1 MPAFFNAEKL
11 GPAATAAARSAFA
24 SAYPYTYVQ
33 LAGLLDDTRLRAVRQ
48 ELSKLHRTFKE
59 TDLFKV
65 YQTGDLG
72 NLDRSDPTHAAALPQ
87 TLALRDALYS
97 DAFRAFVRRV
107 TGCAPLTGQTD
118 CSCNVYA
125 RGSHLL
131 CHDDVIGTRCVSYIL
146 YLSRPGRPWVPR
158 LGGALELYATDEAA
172 GAGCPATA
180 PCAIVPCHWGT
191 LLMFTV
197 QPGVSFHAVAEVLSR
212 GEPRL
217 SVSGWFHAA
226 TEPPLAAEMATL
238 AQLQASPAAGGVAPA
253 KPLAAPRDLT
263 GISPKQLRELSRFV
277 NPVYLTAD
285 ALGAVRAQLQQHAS
299 AQLAAFLRD
308 DLAAPLLA
316 AAAAADRA
324 DRLGR
329 GGPPRYTAG
338 LEPEPEPGPEP
349 EPEPEPEPKPQPEPK
364 PEPQPKPE
372 PEPEHGLSQPNLA

>member
-1 MPAFFNAEKL
+1 MWWLHGTSISSYLLRRRRQRRRRRRLLAAPELRQQPPARRRQHKPPSPPVPAFFNAEKL

-263 GISPKQLRELSRFV
+263 GISPKQLRELARFV

-285 ALGAVRAQLQQHAS
+285 ALGAVRAQLQHLPYIS
-299 AQLAAFLRD
+299 PLSPLCLPYISPTSPLR
-308 DLAAPLLA
+308 
-316 AAAAADRA
+316 R
-324 DRLGR
+324 
-329 GGPPRYTAG
+329 
-338 LEPEPEPGPEP
+338 
-349 EPEPEPEPKPQPEPK
+349 
-364 PEPQPKPE
+364 
-372 PEPEHGLSQPNLA
+372 